1 MMDLS
6 QEQEQKLKKAQDII
20 GYRFNDDLL
29 LLSAITHPSA
39 TEGKSVKFSYE
50 RLEFLGDS
58 ILGAIVASTA
68 FNRFPELDEGGLTRI
83 KVALVSGSS
92 LTEVSES
99 LGFADVIVFGS
110 SETGTGKRGLHSA
123 LENVYE
129 AIVAALFLDGGI
141 ECANDFI
148 QRTLIP
154 KMNISMAT
162 EPENPKSA
170 LQEKLQEDGIT
181 PTYKLIETQGPPHDR
196 TFISQVYAGDHALAS
211 GSGRTKKEAES
222 QAAKSTLARLG
233 EFFGFIP
240 NEEDRAKKEAANKKA
255 KADKALA
262 KARKEA
268 NNRRIKQER
277 ADDRR
282 RAKEAK
288 EAARKKQ
295 L

>member
-1 MMDLS
+1 MNLTE
-6 QEQEQKLKKAQDII
+6 EQADKLNAAESLIEHDFEDKQ
-20 GYRFNDDLL
+20 L

-68 FNRFPELDEGGLTRI
+68 FHRFPDLDEGGLTRI

-92 LTEVSES
+92 LSNVAEH

-129 AIVAALFLDGGI
+129 AIVAALYLDDGV
-141 ECANDFI
+141 ETATEFVN
-148 QRTLIP
+148 RTLIP
-154 KMNISMAT
+154 RMSIDLAR

-196 TFISQVYAGDHALAS
+196 TFVSQVYAGDHALAS

-233 EFFGFIP
+233 EFFGIGMDD
-240 NEEDRAKKEAANKKA
+240 ETRAARDAAAKKA
-255 KADKALA
+255 KADKAAA
-262 KARKEA
+262 KAKKDAEA
-268 NNRRIKQER
+268 KRLREEKAN
-277 ADDRR
+277 DRR
-282 RAKEAK
+282 RAKEAR
-288 EAARKKQ
+288 EAAKKKQ
-295 L
+295 